1 MEIKDPEYV
10 VDAKALTSLELR
22 PKYDKDL
29 ALTATNI
36 DRVLDQNVK
45 FGQLSDTID
54 LHRQAGLASL
64 FKNKFSDTF
73 NPAKYRWPEN
83 LFIPTGANALDYW
96 ITSPPD
102 NHRYALAWKSPID
115 GPNTA
120 SIETGNL
127 YVFGQLRNEAPAD
140 TQSSSA
146 AIGVFYEP
154 SMTLGVVDFQPEV
167 HFTADFRTA
176 LEYFP
181 ALSAGGVQIYAEL
194 LLACWE
200 KIPESGGFE
209 LVDSKHFDVATSGWH
224 DQSFG
229 RELQQSKKSFDGPE
243 LSALFKVERG
253 RKYLFAVTG
262 RITIAS
268 SLVSSDGKPLP
279 VFNSTQLK
287 VWGSLN
293 CLIPQMNIYTKR
305 VDIP

>member
-22 PKYDKDL
+22 SKYDKDL

-36 DRVLDQNVK
+36 DRVLDENVN

-54 LHRQAGLASL
+54 LHRQAGLARL
-64 FKNKFSDTF
+64 FKNRFSDTF

-83 LFIPTGANALDYW
+83 LFIPTKANALDYW
-96 ITSPPD
+96 ITPPPD

-115 GPNTA
+115 GPNTT
-120 SIETGNL
+120 SVETGNL
-127 YVFGQLRNEAPAD
+127 FAFSQLLNEAPDD

-146 AIGVFYEP
+146 AIGLFYEP
-154 SMTLGVVDFQPEV
+154 SMTLGVVDFQPAI
-167 HFTADFRTA
+167 HYKADFRTD
-176 LEYFP
+176 LGYFP
-181 ALSAGGVQIYAEL
+181 SLSAGGVQIYAEL

-200 KIPESGGFE
+200 KIPGSGGFDFI
-209 LVDSKHFDVATSGWH
+209 DSKHFDVATSGWH

-229 RELQQSKKSFDGPE
+229 RQLQQFEKSLDGPE
-243 LSALFKVERG
+243 LSAPFVVERG
-253 RKYLFAVTG
+253 RKYLFGVTA
-262 RITIAS
+262 RITITS

-279 VFNSTQLK
+279 IFNSTQLK

-293 CLIPQMNIYTKR
+293 CFIPQMNIYTKR